1 MDVTGFD
8 YSLPDELIAKKPLK
22 ERDASRL
29 LYVGMDDLVDQHI
42 SDLAKLVQPGDLW
55 VLNDTRV
62 IPARLLGKKQSGGK
76 VELLLLEPT
85 AESNVW
91 IAWGKSNKP

>member
-1 MDVTGFD
+1 MDISDFD

-29 LYVGMDDLVDQHI
+29 LDLHADGLADQQI

-85 AESNVW
+85 AETDIW
-91 IAWGKSNKP
+91 IAWGK